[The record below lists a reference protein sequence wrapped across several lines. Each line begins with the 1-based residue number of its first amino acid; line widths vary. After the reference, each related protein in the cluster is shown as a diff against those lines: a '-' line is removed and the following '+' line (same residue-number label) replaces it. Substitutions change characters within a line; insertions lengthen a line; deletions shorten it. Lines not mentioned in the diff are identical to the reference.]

1 LPLDQARSNEL
12 CFEQLRAVETVDAC
26 LDRIWQRLNEKKDQ
40 RTAPTHHRTEPVPFM
55 LVDDPAK
62 TSPRPRIPGHCAD
75 ASGRPGRGAAEE
87 MSGRDLRVT

>member
-1 LPLDQARSNEL
+1 MPLDQARSNEL

-40 RTAPTHHRTEPVPFM
+40 RAAPTDHRTEPVPFM

-62 TSPRPRIPGHCAD
+62 TSPRPAFRDIAPTHLGVPGEKQPK
-75 ASGRPGRGAAEE
+75 R
-87 MSGRDLRVT
+87 